1 MYEALSYYCL
11 LQTSAPHIG
20 TVLQVEGGGK
30 SIGAVGVG
38 SGRGQGGGG
47 YLGGGEGG
55 YSDVRAIKDPP
66 PLNVTSP
73 LR

>member
-1 MYEALSYYCL
+1 M
-11 LQTSAPHIG
+11 
-20 TVLQVEGGGK
+20 LQVEGGGK